1 MHDAKIPK
9 AHWQITPG
17 DARAVA
23 VQHGVNEQSVA
34 FGCSARL
41 ADLTGQKVLDAF
53 PLSIK

>member
-1 MHDAKIPK
+1 MHDAKIAK
-9 AHWQITPG
+9 ARWQITPG

-23 VQHGVNEQSVA
+23 VQHGVNEQSVVL
-34 FGCSARL
+34 GCSARL